1 MGKTIKKTP
10 LIALENNLWYLL
22 VSFPQELQNSSY
34 NLSLVLSQWHYFSL
48 FIGYV
53 MIENKLFLFSSF
65 REKLPSISCNHYK
78 RISPKQQYTSTK
90 ILQECSPDF
99 NISDHFQHP
108 HKYTHIYT
116 HLFPNTLMIKDKRF
130 FCAKTVVQ
138 IFYHCF

>member
-1 MGKTIKKTP
+1 MA

-22 VSFPQELQNSSY
+22 VSLTQEIQNSSY

-48 FIGYV
+48 CIDYV
-53 MIENKLFLFSSF
+53 VIENKLFLFSSF
-65 REKLPSISCNHYK
+65 REKLPSISSNQYK

-99 NISDHFQHP
+99 SISDHFQHS
-108 HKYTHIYT
+108 HKHTHIYT

-130 FCAKTVVQ
+130 FVQ
-138 IFYHCF
+138 KQ